1 MIQIFTNNPQNELVK
16 FLKESDDYKVTKLS
30 TKPSNYNQNDIKN
43 KKYTNFDASII
54 RHLKL
59 EMATT
64 ISEIDDMIISDFDI
78 VKLRELESYYIQC
91 KLTLK
96 AYIHQDIG
104 KLRTLAKFYHFN
116 LDQLK

>member
-1 MIQIFTNNPQNELVK
+1 MDQNNK
-16 FLKESDDYKVTKLS
+16 
-30 TKPSNYNQNDIKN
+30 NQ
-43 KKYTNFDASII
+43 KYTNFDASII

-64 ISEIDDMIISDFDI
+64 ISNIEDMIISDFDI
-78 VKLRELESYYIQC
+78 VKLKELEHHYIQC

-104 KLRTLAKFYHFN
+104 KLRTLAKFYHFDLN
-116 LDQLK
+116 DLK

>member
-1 MIQIFTNNPQNELVK
+1 MEQN
-16 FLKESDDYKVTKLS
+16 
-30 TKPSNYNQNDIKN
+30 IKN
-43 KKYTNFDASII
+43 QKYTNFDASII

-64 ISEIDDMIISDFDI
+64 ISNIEDMIISDFNI
-78 VKLRELESYYIQC
+78 IKLKELEHYYIQC

-104 KLRTLAKFYHFN
+104 KLRTLAKFYHFD